1 MVHWPVAR
9 QGSGHP
15 VVGWRTLVGPAA
27 RRGLLDATLA
37 LVAAYVAVALTE
49 EISLG
54 LPRATAV
61 AAEVLAA
68 GYGGVIVFRR
78 RAPAQVL
85 AAQAA
90 IASGY
95 VLVGLPVFMLGPAAL
110 VTLYTVGSRLPR
122 ARGVVVTSG
131 AVAVMGLLLW
141 TGASFPGLSS
151 FVLFGA
157 LFGVAWFLGD
167 VVQRWRLLAE
177 RTSAAPLNSSKRGKR
192 WRGWLSP
199 ASGSGSRGS
208 CTTWWRTA

>member
-1 MVHWPVAR
+1 
-9 QGSGHP
+9 
-15 VVGWRTLVGPAA
+15 
-27 RRGLLDATLA
+27 
-37 LVAAYVAVALTE
+37 VAVALTE

-68 GYGGVIVFRR
+68 GFGGVIVFRR

-122 ARGVVVTSG
+122 ARGVVVTAG